1 VAQGLSLQDAPV
13 AGPEPVV
20 VSAPA
25 GPLFGFYHPAEGHTV
40 QGIGVVL
47 CNPLGYEAMCAH
59 RTYRHFA
66 ERLARRG
73 FATLRFDY
81 HGTGDSSGSADEP
94 GRLQGWLD
102 SIDAAVNE
110 LRERAGTRSIALFG
124 VRFGA
129 TLAVAVAA
137 RRRDIDHLV
146 LWAPSASGRAYVR
159 ELRAFRMMKDPRAAP
174 SQRANGGEE
183 VAGYHFAKATIADL
197 SEVDLFT
204 WRERVAARTLI
215 VARDDLAGAEV
226 RLAQHLEESGV
237 DVRLSGEP
245 GYARMMRDPQESV
258 VPFAALD
265 HMVDWLEEARCPG
278 GPTAA
283 AKSAR
288 RVLVTTA
295 PRSRNQV
302 REQYFCFGSDQRL
315 FGIAAEPADTAA
327 RSGRPAI
334 VFLNVGANH
343 HVGPNRMYVSLA
355 RELAAL
361 GYLGF
366 RFDVAGLGDSRHAP
380 NTRENRL
387 YSKDSVA
394 DVKAAMTFLGE
405 RYKAERFIL
414 VGLCSGA
421 YLAFHT
427 CIEDSRVAGQ
437 ILLNPQTFE
446 WKDGDS
452 LDLSMRRSF
461 LSTRYYARAIL
472 NPAVWRRVLSG
483 DVNARGVMSILR
495 ERLMAQTNGHVARIA
510 SRVRGESEPRT
521 EIENAFHA
529 VCQRGVESLL
539 VFSFSDGGIDMIE
552 KHLGRNVGRMSRYK
566 NLRFEIVDGAD
577 HTFTP
582 IDAQA
587 ALHQLLSRHVTARF
601 P

>member
-1 VAQGLSLQDAPV
+1 MAQRLSLEDAPA

-73 FATLRFDY
+73 FPTLRFDY
-81 HGTGDSSGSADEP
+81 HGTGDSSGTLDEP
-94 GRLQGWLD
+94 GRVQGWLD
-102 SIDAAVNE
+102 SIDAAVND
-110 LRERAGTRSIALFG
+110 LRERAGTRASALFG

-146 LWAPSASGRAYVR
+146 LWAPSVSGRAYVR
-159 ELRAFRMMKDPRAAP
+159 ELRAFRMIKAPPAAP
-174 SQRANGGEE
+174 SERTNGGEE

-197 SEVDLFT
+197 SRFDLFAQK
-204 WRERVAARTLI
+204 EHVAARALI
-215 VARDDLAGAEV
+215 VARDDLVGAEG
-226 RLAQHLEESGV
+226 RLASHLEESGV
-237 DVRLSGEP
+237 DVRLSGDP
-245 GYARMMRDPQESV
+245 GYARMMRDPQDSV

-265 HMVDWLEEARCPG
+265 HMVDWLEEARCAG
-278 GPTAA
+278 HRATIQARPTP
-283 AKSAR
+283 
-288 RVLVTTA
+288 RVLVATTPSNTA
-295 PRSRNQV
+295 I
-302 REQYFCFGSDQRL
+302 REQYYCFGGDQRL
-315 FGIAAEPADTAA
+315 FGIAAEPASAVA
-327 RSGRPAI
+327 SSGRPAI

-380 NTRENRL
+380 NARENRL

-394 DVKAAMTFLGE
+394 DVKTAMAFLGE
-405 RYKAERFIL
+405 RYKVERFIL

-427 CIEDSRVAGQ
+427 CVEDLRVVGQ

-461 LSTRYYARAIL
+461 LSTRYYARAVL
-472 NPAVWRRVLSG
+472 NPAVWRRAIRG
-483 DVNARGVMSILR
+483 NVNVRGVMDVLR
-495 ERLMAQTNGHVARIA
+495 ERLAAQTRGHLARMA

-521 EIENAFHA
+521 EVEKAFHA
-529 VCQRGVESLL
+529 MCQRGVESLL
-539 VFSFSDGGIDMIE
+539 VFSFSDGGIDMIQ
-552 KHLGRNVGRMSRYK
+552 KHLGRNVGRMNRYP

-587 ALHQLLSRHVTARF
+587 ALHKLVRGHVTARF